1 MNMKQL
7 EAFLAIARHGGFADA
22 ADRLNVTQSTIS
34 ARIKELEQNLAV
46 ALFDRSR
53 RQVQL
58 TPKGR
63 ELLDYAAQ
71 AVALQRE
78 IKQRIG
84 MPEAIS
90 GVFRVGVA
98 ELIAVTWLPN
108 FVASVRERYPGVTL
122 QFDVTMN
129 PAMLEGLRSGSLDLA
144 LMIHTGSA
152 TDLLA
157 RPLGTVPFAWMA
169 GADFELPQHTVT
181 IEELR
186 RLPIIYQSADS
197 FMNQFMSSMLH
208 PEGNSRRSGTS
219 CNSLAARVSL
229 IMAGLGVS
237 LMPLITL
244 ESAPRKGSMRVV
256 PTDPPHV
263 DVAYDAVCAR
273 AASTPALRNLMEMA
287 VEASSFV
294 RRPVPERLASRSDG

>member
-7 EAFLAIARHGGFADA
+7 EAFLAIARHGGFVEA

-34 ARIKELEQNLAV
+34 ARIKELEQDLAV

-53 RQVQL
+53 RKVQL

-63 ELLDYAAQ
+63 ELLDYAAR

-84 MPEAIS
+84 RPEAIS
-90 GVFRVGVA
+90 GVFRIGVA
-98 ELIAVTWLPN
+98 ELIAVTWLPR
-108 FVASVRERYPGVTL
+108 FAALVRERYPAVTL

-144 LMIHTGSA
+144 LMIHTGTA
-152 TDLLA
+152 MDLLT

-169 GADFELPQHTVT
+169 AADFALPERVVT
-181 IEELR
+181 MDELR

-197 FMNQFMSSMLH
+197 FMNQFMSSMLY

-237 LMPLITL
+237 LMPLMTL
-244 ESAPRKGSMRVV
+244 KTAPRPGSLRLV
-256 PTDPPHV
+256 PTDPPQV
-263 DVAYDAVCAR
+263 NVSYDAVCAR
-273 AASTPALRNLMEMA
+273 AALSPALLTLMEMA
-287 VEASSFV
+287 VEASSFAPSLTGQAAGGGP
-294 RRPVPERLASRSDG
+294 R

>member
-1 MNMKQL
+1 MNIKQL
-7 EAFLAIARHGGFADA
+7 EAVLAIARHGGFAEA
-22 ADRLNVTQSTIS
+22 AERLNVTQSTIS
-34 ARIKELEQNLAV
+34 ARIKELEQDLGV

-63 ELLDYAAQ
+63 ELLDYASR

-84 MPEAIS
+84 LPEAIS
-90 GVFRVGVA
+90 GVFRIGVA
-98 ELIAVTWLPN
+98 ELIAVTWLPQ
-108 FVASVRERYPGVTL
+108 FAASVRERYPAVTL

-144 LMIHTGSA
+144 LMIHTGTA
-152 TDLLA
+152 TDLMA
-157 RPLGTVPFAWMA
+157 RPLGDVPFAWMA
-169 GADFELPQHTVT
+169 GVDFPLPDRRLSL
-181 IEELR
+181 EELR

-197 FMNQFMSSMLH
+197 FMNQFMSAMLY

-229 IMAGLGVS
+229 ISAGLGVS
-237 LMPLITL
+237 LMPLMTL
-244 ESAPRKGSMRVV
+244 ETGRLRVV
-256 PTDPPHV
+256 PTEPARV
-263 DVAYDAVCAR
+263 DVSYDAVCAR
-273 AASTPALRNLMEMA
+273 AALSPALSTLMEMA
-287 VEASSFV
+287 LEASTFTSAT
-294 RRPVPERLASRSDG
+294 PPAAGSGSGGCA

>member
-1 MNMKQL
+1 MRRMNIRQL
-7 EAFLAIARHGGFADA
+7 ESFLAIARHGGFVEA
-22 ADRLNVTQSTIS
+22 AERLNVTQSTIS
-34 ARIKELEQNLAV
+34 ARIKELEQDLGV

-63 ELLDYAAQ
+63 ELLDYASR

-84 MPEAIS
+84 LPEAIS
-90 GVFRVGVA
+90 GVFRIGVA
-98 ELIAVTWLPN
+98 ELIAVTWLPH
-108 FVASVRERYPGVTL
+108 FAASVRHRYPAVTL

-157 RPLGTVPFAWMA
+157 RPLGVVPFAWMA
-169 GADFELPQHTVT
+169 AADFPLPDRTLGL
-181 IEELR
+181 EELR

-197 FMNQFMSSMLH
+197 FMNQFMSAMLY

-237 LMPLITL
+237 LMPLMTL
-244 ESAPRKGSMRVV
+244 ETARHPGSLRVV
-256 PTDPPHV
+256 PTEPARV
-263 DVAYDAVCAR
+263 DVSYDAVCAR
-273 AASTPALRNLMEMA
+273 AALSPALLTLMEMA
-287 VEASSFV
+287 VEASSFT
-294 RRPVPERLASRSDG
+294 RPLA